1 MNPITLAY
9 QKVSDPTDWL
19 TSNRI
24 DFLENKISPIRPLL
38 IESNLF
44 SKIIDKWIEFEI
56 NQEIT
61 ELHLNY
67 EVLADHDPFI
77 SSLFCSTEDK
87 SMKNILFYSWLWW
100 NTRLESLYLSKKSS
114 LDHISCRLLTVNDKN
129 LAYELY
135 MRLKEKEATFDHL
148 SIMYGV
154 GSERFRG
161 GLLPSQSLSSFP
173 PQIQKLLASMSPG
186 QLIRP
191 FPRGDNYCLLRL
203 ELRDLAE
210 FNDDTKNRLLVIQ
223 FNEWKS
229 ELLAKITD
237 YFSSSTSQPLTS

>member
-19 TSNRI
+19 TSSRI
-24 DFLENKISPIRPLL
+24 EFLDNKISPLQPFL
-38 IESNLF
+38 IESKLL
-44 SKIIDKWIEFEI
+44 SKLIDKWIDYEI
-56 NQEIT
+56 NQEIA

-67 EVLADHDPFI
+67 ENLADQDPFI
-77 SSLFCSTEDK
+77 SSLICSTEDK
-87 SMKNILFYSWLWW
+87 SMQNILFYAWLWW

-114 LDHISCRLLTVNDKN
+114 LDQISCRLLTVSDKN

-135 MRLKEKEATFDHL
+135 MRLKEKEATFDQL
-148 SIMYGV
+148 SIMYAV

-161 GLLPSQSLSSFP
+161 GLIPSQSLSSFP
-173 PQIQKLLASMSPG
+173 PQMQKLLSSMSPG

-191 FPRGDNYCLLRL
+191 FPRNDNYCLLRL
-203 ELRDLAE
+203 ESRDLAE
-210 FNDDTKNRLLVIQ
+210 FNEHTKNKLLIIQ

-229 ELLAKITD
+229 ELLSKILD
-237 YFSSSTSQPLTS
+237 HFSSSTPQTLTP